1 MMNVQEAHCGD
12 HFRMHRTTVLYT
24 LNLCGAVCQLHCN
37 KTVPNSKNK
46 NVVKPNNYFQLLSLS
61 RVDSI
66 IAYADY

>member
-1 MMNVQEAHCGD
+1 MMNVQEAYCD
-12 HFRMHRTTVLYT
+12 NHFRMYKTIVLYT
-24 LNLCGAVCQLHCN
+24 LNLCSAVCQLHCN

-46 NVVKPNNYFQLLSLS
+46 VFKPNNYFQLFSLS